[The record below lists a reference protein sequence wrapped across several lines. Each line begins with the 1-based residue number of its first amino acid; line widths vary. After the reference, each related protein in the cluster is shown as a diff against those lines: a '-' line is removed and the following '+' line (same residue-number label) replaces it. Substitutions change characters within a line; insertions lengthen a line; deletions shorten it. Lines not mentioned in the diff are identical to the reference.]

1 MPELSGVRDNTGTS
15 LSTVNSCLSVPLQKS
30 SRRSLDL
37 YMHDAKKQT
46 KLKMK
51 PENLVRYYIRFK
63 SAPRTTT
70 PIYQISHSIFW
81 SEKNVLAC
89 HALLKWILF
98 RWAPKYCHDRNIS
111 NAEDKK
117 YRHIKRK
124 DNLTEEVLT
133 STISDVFY
141 ILM

>member
-63 SAPRTTT
+63 SAPRIIT
-70 PIYQISHSIFW
+70 PIYQISR
-81 SEKNVLAC
+81 SEKCSCMSCFIEMDPLSVGTKVLSRQKYFECRRQKIQTHQKKRQFDRRSFDFDYFRCILYINV
-89 HALLKWILF
+89 
-98 RWAPKYCHDRNIS
+98 
-111 NAEDKK
+111 KK
-117 YRHIKRK
+117 
-124 DNLTEEVLT
+124 L
-133 STISDVFY
+133 
-141 ILM
+141 